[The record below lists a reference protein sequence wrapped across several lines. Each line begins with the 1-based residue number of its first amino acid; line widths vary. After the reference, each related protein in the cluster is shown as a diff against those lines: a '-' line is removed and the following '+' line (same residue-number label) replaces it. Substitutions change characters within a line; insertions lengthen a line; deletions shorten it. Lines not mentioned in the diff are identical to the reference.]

1 MKRSWRR
8 LLVPAVA
15 TVFFVSGA
23 GIASAEVLDGTQVA
37 SLAEAPA
44 TEAASEPTRKRVV
57 ARVDL
62 SDQTMHVYV
71 DERLEHVFTISS
83 GRGSYRTPTGRW
95 NAEWLSPRHRSRKYN
110 NAPMPWSVFYYR
122 GYAVHGTTDLKRLG
136 QPASHG
142 CIRLHPD
149 NAELFYKLVKSNG
162 KQNTLISVVR

>member
-1 MKRSWRR
+1 MWYR
-8 LLVPAVA
+8 LRIPLLAAAIVA
-15 TVFFVSGA
+15 GGGA
-23 GIASAEVLDGTQVA
+23 TASAELLDGIQVA
-37 SLAEAPA
+37 SVAQPQAEA
-44 TEAASEPTRKRVV
+44 AAGDNSKRVV

-71 DERLEHVFTISS
+71 DEKLSHVFKVSS
-83 GRGSYRTPTGRW
+83 GRGSYSTPTGRW

-122 GYAVHGTTDLKRLG
+122 GYAVHGTVDIKRLG

-149 NAELFYKLVKSNG
+149 NAKTFYKLVHSNG
-162 KQNTLISVVR
+162 KQNTIISIVR

>member
-1 MKRSWRR
+1 MWRR
-8 LLVPAVA
+8 LQIPVLAVVLVAGGG
-15 TVFFVSGA
+15 VS
-23 GIASAEVLDGTQVA
+23 ASAELLDGVQVA
-37 SLAEAPA
+37 SLAQPQSD
-44 TEAASEPTRKRVV
+44 EAAPEETAKRVV

-71 DERLEHVFTISS
+71 DEQLSHVFTVSS

-122 GYAVHGTTDLKRLG
+122 GYAVHGTNDIKRLG

-149 NAELFYKLVKSNG
+149 NAKTFYKLVHTNG
-162 KQNTLISVVR
+162 KHNTLISIVR